1 MNTSTDTPA
10 APAVVAD
17 TPGDPSA
24 DLPAELPAE
33 LPTNSAANSAT
44 DMAAY
49 GQLVALF
56 QRLHQLEHLQSLAY
70 WDQAAMMPPGSA
82 EARAG
87 ALAEVAALTHQLR
100 TDPGLPGLLARA
112 EAEPLADAQR
122 ANLRE
127 IGREWRAANALPP
140 ALVQR
145 SQWASSRC
153 EFAWRS
159 QRPANDWAGF
169 LPNFREVVAVAREE
183 AALLSQATGLR
194 PYDAMMDRFEP
205 GMTCAQLDPLFSD
218 LRQWLPGLIQQ
229 VQKRQQLEAL
239 IEPVGPFPVENQRR
253 LCLQLMTKLGF
264 DFERGRLDVS
274 THPFAG
280 GVPEDVRLTT
290 RYETREF
297 ITSLYG
303 AIHETGHGRY
313 EQMRPRELLG
323 QPVSQA
329 RSMGIHESQSLSFE
343 LQLGRHPGFVAQLA
357 PMILEAFGE
366 QPAFAIDNLQRLV
379 TRVSPGLIRVDAD
392 ELTYAPHVML
402 RYDIE
407 RRLIEHEVE
416 PDDVPTLWD
425 AGMAEL
431 LGQDT
436 RGNHRDGAM
445 QDVHWPSG
453 MFGYF
458 PCYTLGAMYAA
469 QWFAA
474 MRRDLPELDADISA
488 GNLVPLFGWLEQH
501 IWRQAS
507 RWPTAELALRASGE
521 ALNPAHYRAHLE
533 ARYAA

>member
-1 MNTSTDTPA
+1 MNTLTDATTPA
-10 APAVVAD
+10 AAAVDSVEAA
-17 TPGDPSA
+17 PGDP
-24 DLPAELPAE
+24 P
-33 LPTNSAANSAT
+33 
-44 DMAAY
+44 AY

-56 QRLHQLEHLQSLAY
+56 QRLHQLEHLQAIAY
-70 WDQAAMMPPGSA
+70 WDQATMMPLGSS

-87 ALAEVAALTHQLR
+87 ALAELASLMHQLR
-100 TDPGLPGLLARA
+100 TDPALPDLLARA
-112 EAEPLADAQR
+112 EAEPLDDEQR

-127 IGREWRAANALPP
+127 IGREWRAANALPQ

-145 SQWASSRC
+145 SQWASLRC
-153 EFAWRS
+153 EFAWRT

-183 AALLSQATGLR
+183 AALLSQAGGLR
-194 PYDAMMDRFEP
+194 PYDALMDRFEP

-229 VQKRQQLEAL
+229 VRTSQQFEAV
-239 IEPVGPFPVENQRR
+239 IEPIGPFPVETQRR
-253 LCLQLMTKLGF
+253 LCLQLMSKLGF
-264 DFERGRLDVS
+264 DFDRGRLDVS
-274 THPFAG
+274 THPFSG

-290 RYETREF
+290 RYETHEF

-313 EQMRPRELLG
+313 EQMRPRVGLG
-323 QPVSQA
+323 QPVSMA

-357 PMILEAFGE
+357 PMIRNAFGE
-366 QPAFAIDNLQRLV
+366 QPAFATDNLQRLV
-379 TRVSPGLIRVDAD
+379 TRVAPGLIRVDAD

-407 RRLIEHEVE
+407 RRLIEREVE
-416 PDDVPTLWD
+416 PEDVPTLWD

-436 RGNHRDGAM
+436 QGNHRDGAM

-458 PCYTLGAMYAA
+458 PCYALGAMYAA

-474 MRRDLPELDADISA
+474 MRRDLPELDAQISA
-488 GNLVPLFGWLEQH
+488 GELVPLFGWLEQH

-521 ALNPAHYRAHLE
+521 ALNPAHYRAHLQ